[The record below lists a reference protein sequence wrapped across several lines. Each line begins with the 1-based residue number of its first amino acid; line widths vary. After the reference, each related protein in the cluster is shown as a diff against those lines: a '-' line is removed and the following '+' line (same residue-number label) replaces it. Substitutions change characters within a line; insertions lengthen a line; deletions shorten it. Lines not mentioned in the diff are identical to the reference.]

1 MTAVSIPKNPI
12 ANWEQARDEW
22 LGRLSGLV
30 ESVEAWAKD
39 LGWSTRR
46 VEKKMDDSQLG
57 AYSAPGLLMQES
69 TTRVLLEPIARFAPG
84 VDGVVDLYLMPAY
97 DDIATLYFYDGCWH
111 LHYWFPGMP
120 MAGDLWQ
127 TKGKPL
133 SKESVMEVLDEMRK
147 NAA

>member
-1 MTAVSIPKNPI
+1 MNGSADCPGSSSRWKLGPRIWVGQRAVSK
-12 ANWEQARDEW
+12 
-22 LGRLSGLV
+22 
-30 ESVEAWAKD
+30 
-39 LGWSTRR
+39 
-46 VEKKMDDSQLG
+46 KKMDDSQLG